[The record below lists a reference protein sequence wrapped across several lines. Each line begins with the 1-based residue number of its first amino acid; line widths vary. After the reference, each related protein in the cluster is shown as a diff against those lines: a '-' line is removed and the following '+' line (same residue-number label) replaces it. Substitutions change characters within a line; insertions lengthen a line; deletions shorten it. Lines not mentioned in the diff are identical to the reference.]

1 MRNNFLL
8 HKIFYT
14 GKVMSYA
21 LLSMVFVFFGQVN
34 AHEIQPAIVSISAEG
49 DQLNIEVEL
58 SLEAVLAG
66 VDLAEIANT
75 QESENEDDY
84 NRLRALSVAELEAYA
99 RDNWRGIQDKIYLS
113 FNGKKSKVNLN
124 AIDIS
129 PQTNVE
135 LARLSVLKM
144 AADIPFD
151 ARTFQF
157 GWSSELGLMVL
168 RRTDLENGFAGYV
181 EPGDLSPPL
190 EISAQDDVSNLG
202 MFAQFIPVGFDH
214 IIPKGVDH
222 ILFVV
227 GLFLFS
233 TQLRPL
239 LWQVSAFTLA
249 HTITLALASLKI
261 IEIPASIVEPLIAI
275 SIAYVAIENI
285 FVTKISFRR
294 PLVIFGFGLLHGL
307 GFASVLADF
316 GLPGAGFVA
325 ALIGFN
331 VGVEVGQ
338 LAIIA
343 ICFFGFGLWFRN
355 KDWYRSVIV
364 VPVSMFIAA
373 VGLWWAFERIFLT

>member
-1 MRNNFLL
+1 
-8 HKIFYT
+8 
-14 GKVMSYA
+14 MSYA

-99 RDNWRGIQDKIYLS
+99 RDNWRGIQDKILLS
-113 FNGKKSKVNLN
+113 FNDKKSKVNLN
-124 AIDIS
+124 SIDIT

-157 GWSSELGLMVL
+157 GWSPELGLMVL

-285 FVTKISFRR
+285 FVTKISIRR

-364 VPVSMFIAA
+364 IPISLFIAA